1 MILNQIKIMN
11 EILNGFSNHT
21 VSENDADD
29 SNRQCPDKSFYFKIK
44 SSTDQIT
51 KTVQKFDELLENHN
65 CCSPRTKS
73 ELSTALSEA
82 LANAIVHGNKINPD
96 EFVDL
101 KVHICSDRMILTVKD
116 KGTGFNYKQ
125 LPNPLNAENIKKPS
139 GRGVYLMSVLVD
151 KVDFIR
157 CEDGMEVRL
166 IKYLQKKNNFEA

>member
-1 MILNQIKIMN
+1 MRLNQIKIMN
-11 EILNGFSNHT
+11 ELINDFSNNT

-29 SNRQCPDKSFYFKIK
+29 PNRQGPNKSFYFKIK

-101 KVHICSDRMILTVKD
+101 KVHIYQDRMVLTVKD
-116 KGTGFNYKQ
+116 KGAGFNHTK
-125 LPNPLNAENIKKPS
+125 LPNPLDPENIKKPS

-166 IKYLQKKNNFEA
+166 VKYLQKQNNFKV